1 MNPRRLE
8 DGMTHLLVTAIVIA
22 VVFVGCAVPRV
33 MILSDPLSSE
43 EHLQLGI
50 AYERKGEFDNAIK
63 EYGAAAKKV
72 PVAFLY
78 LGNVYFQKNDFDKA
92 EKYYRKAIR
101 KDRSNADA
109 HNNLA
114 WLYYVEGRNLDQAE
128 KLALTAIKLDPSKK
142 EIYQDTLEKIGRAK
156 SSCR

>member
-1 MNPRRLE
+1 MRRVLFL
-8 DGMTHLLVTAIVIA
+8 GIGIA
-22 VVFVGCAVPRV
+22 LIFAGCAMPRFTV
-33 MILSDPLSSE
+33 LSDPLSPE

-50 AYERKGEFDNAIK
+50 TYERKGEFDNAIK
-63 EYGAAAKKV
+63 EYGAAAKKY

-78 LGNVYFQKNDFDKA
+78 LGNVYFQKKDLDKA